1 MGYIVLPSLLY
12 SRYSSVFHIIA
23 IGWLLIFFVWNCYVV
38 LRNRKNIS
46 AFQWTSWAGEI
57 IYLLS
62 TGAERFSYGS
72 LESANISGMGVV
84 CVAFLQTVALS
95 MDYQQTQKA
104 YETAHERE
112 RELEQM
118 NENLVRLGHVQ
129 TVFFENLIH
138 ELKSPLAVIASGCGV
153 SAMLIKRGKQDD
165 RILDRL
171 SLAESEAV
179 RLGKLIDRTSAVSF
193 TSATAVSVTEEKVL
207 SILRDAALFCEPI
220 CQKRGNRIDIQC
232 GDGDLLYCDRDLIL
246 QVLYNLVINANRHT
260 ENSVILLTGGTDDR
274 QTVITVTD
282 HGDGISPELLDKV
295 FERGFS
301 GDGSTGYGLSI
312 CRTIMDMH
320 HGDISI
326 RAGVDGGTVVEIVIY
341 RKDNED
347 AKNPAD

>member
-1 MGYIVLPSLLY
+1 
-12 SRYSSVFHIIA
+12 
-23 IGWLLIFFVWNCYVV
+23 
-38 LRNRKNIS
+38 
-46 AFQWTSWAGEI
+46 
-57 IYLLS
+57 
-62 TGAERFSYGS
+62 
-72 LESANISGMGVV
+72 
-84 CVAFLQTVALS
+84 
-95 MDYQQTQKA
+95 
-104 YETAHERE
+104 
-112 RELEQM
+112 M

-193 TSATAVSVTEEKVL
+193 TSATAVSVTEEKIL

-232 GDGDLLYCDRDLIL
+232 GESDLLYCDRDLIL

-274 QTVITVTD
+274 QTMITVTD

-347 AKNPAD
+347 AENPAD